1 MTMLTD
7 HDSSSAISVRGL
19 TKTYPGFSLNQAAFT
34 VPRGRIVG
42 CIGENGA
49 GKTTLISLMLG
60 LLRPETGS
68 VRLEAEL

>member
-1 MTMLTD
+1 MILKD
-7 HDSSSAISVRGL
+7 HDSAPAVSVRGI
-19 TKTYPGFSLNQAAFT
+19 TKTYPGFAPDQATFT

-42 CIGENGA
+42 CIGGNGA